1 METTNKRKIITW
13 ITFTLL
19 LMALSIAAFIGVKA
33 PTLKATADQT
43 NTVTLGEGIL
53 YVGGE
58 DIVKA
63 EDYTVNGNEGGSAVY
78 SETDGKR
85 ILTLN
90 DYAYK
95 GPGYASIGQGGGI
108 DYRGNGDLT
117 IILKGESSIVKAND
131 NGINYSHG
139 IYFSCSDYE
148 SSLIIDGDGYLEI
161 SFDANRS
168 GGKSNGIFCEPG
180 SFVMNGG
187 TVVSNAGRGNESA
200 GIYADQAITFNG
212 GSFTGNGYN
221 TTAYESRGIYCSNI
235 TVNGGEVIGTAP
247 LDNNYSAYGF
257 DNSTLII
264 NNGIVTAYGKN
275 AFASIW
281 GVEFGEQTTRTIKTG
296 SDPNSATVVNSL
308 DDTRYAYI
316 QARIKET
323 PHTHND
329 ITFAAWES
337 QTSLPTEEGSYYLTA
352 DVTIDSTWTVP
363 SGTTNLCLNG
373 HGITMTGTDSVVYVA
388 SNSTLN
394 LYDKEGES
402 AVHYFNVDSN
412 SCATVNDDSGSNSFN
427 GGYITGGKGKAS
439 TGNRNGGGI
448 YIDGGTFNMHGGNV
462 IGNEVTTSDNCG
474 AGVFANDNAIFRM
487 YGGSISYNY
496 AQNAGCGIFGW
507 HNSAI
512 EIYGGEIAHN
522 KTSHSY
528 GSAISFWNQSG
539 YTVSLKLYGGV
550 IHDNLTGGNGGAVI
564 LSESSLTVGMKGAPI
579 VRNNAASSSDVNAAL
594 NVYVGSKPINIE
606 GALENTEKIG
616 IRLSAGTGVFT
627 SGWSEYMGKADPAEY
642 FYSENEA
649 YGVYLLNG
657 EAAVLAE
664 PPVQKHTH
672 DDITFAAWESQTSL
686 PTEEGNYYLTADVT
700 IGSTWTVPQG
710 TTNLCLNGHMI
721 AAENDKYIS
730 VVTIPSGATLN
741 LYDCDETTHYYY
753 IDESTYKHNRAD
765 NYDKMYDIGEIA
777 ADGESNSAYAAST
790 RKGFFK
796 GGYITG
802 GTGQGLTTNGN
813 NISGGGFQIYGG
825 GTLNMYGGCVFGNY
839 TSATS
844 SQGNEGGGVYV
855 YQNGV
860 FTMNGGYIVGNQ
872 GGNAGGGVQNQGT
885 FTMNGGYIGHNTAG
899 DGGWANGGGVVNSG
913 TMIMN
918 GGVIEGNEAGAHGD
932 LRGKCGGG
940 IFNDGSLT
948 INGGSIINNFS
959 DNLGGGIYNNGSLT
973 IGADVIITGNYN
985 KSTENA
991 DDVYLNTDKTITLSG
1006 ALTENNPVSV
1016 KMNSGV
1022 GVFTSGWSEYMGDA
1036 DPAEYFFSA
1045 DDAYRV
1051 RLKNGEAVLVES
1063 NQFRWS
1069 IKIEGKAF
1077 DPSDYSAY
1085 IAEGEKVAR
1094 VYDVTLYRIDDSG
1107 EQEPVSVQP
1116 SDIQEDFALTL
1127 KLTVPSTLIGKNFR
1141 ILHVHAADD

>member
-1 METTNKRKIITW
+1 MEITNKRKILTW

-19 LMALSIAAFIGVKA
+19 LMALSVAAFIGVKS

-95 GPGYASIGQGGGI
+95 GPGYTGSWEGGGI
-108 DYRGNGDLT
+108 DYRGSGDLT

-131 NGINYSHG
+131 NGINLSHG

-187 TVVSNAGRGNESA
+187 TVVSNAGRGDESA
-200 GIYADQAITFNG
+200 GIYADQAIIFNG
-212 GSFTGNGYN
+212 GSFTGNGYY

-264 NNGIVTAYGKN
+264 NNGYVTAYGKN
-275 AFASIW
+275 AFKSIW
-281 GVEFGEQTTRTIKTG
+281 GVEFGELTTRTIKAG
-296 SDPNSATVVNSL
+296 SNPDLATAVDSIS
-308 DDTRYAYI
+308 DTKYAYI
-316 QARIKET
+316 EAHLNEP
-323 PHTHND
+323 PHTHDD
-329 ITFAAWES
+329 ITFAAWKS
-337 QTSLPTEEGSYYLTA
+337 QTSLPTEEGSYYLSA

-363 SGTTNLCLNG
+363 SGN
-373 HGITMTGTDSVVYVA
+373 
-388 SNSTLN
+388 
-394 LYDKEGES
+394 DKEGES

-474 AGVFANDNAIFRM
+474 AGVFANANSTFRM

-539 YTVSLKLYGGV
+539 YTVSLKLYGGE

-579 VRNNAASSSDVNAAL
+579 VRYNATSSSNVNAAL

-616 IRLSAGTGVFT
+616 IRLSEGTGVFT
-627 SGWSEYMGKADPAEY
+627 SGWSTYMGKADPADY
-642 FYSENEA
+642 FYSENQA
-649 YGVYLLNG
+649 YGVYLLDG

-664 PPVQKHTH
+664 PPVQGHTH
-672 DDITFAAWESQTSL
+672 DDITFEAWESTTSL
-686 PTEEGNYYLTADVT
+686 PTEEGNYYL
-700 IGSTWTVPQG
+700 
-710 TTNLCLNGHMI
+710 
-721 AAENDKYIS
+721 
-730 VVTIPSGATLN
+730 
-741 LYDCDETTHYYY
+741 
-753 IDESTYKHNRAD
+753 
-765 NYDKMYDIGEIA
+765 
-777 ADGESNSAYAAST
+777 
-790 RKGFFK
+790 
-796 GGYITG
+796 
-802 GTGQGLTTNGN
+802 
-813 NISGGGFQIYGG
+813 
-825 GTLNMYGGCVFGNY
+825 
-839 TSATS
+839 
-844 SQGNEGGGVYV
+844 
-855 YQNGV
+855 
-860 FTMNGGYIVGNQ
+860 
-872 GGNAGGGVQNQGT
+872 
-885 FTMNGGYIGHNTAG
+885 
-899 DGGWANGGGVVNSG
+899 
-913 TMIMN
+913 
-918 GGVIEGNEAGAHGD
+918 
-932 LRGKCGGG
+932 
-940 IFNDGSLT
+940 
-948 INGGSIINNFS
+948 
-959 DNLGGGIYNNGSLT
+959 
-973 IGADVIITGNYN
+973 
-985 KSTENA
+985 
-991 DDVYLNTDKTITLSG
+991 
-1006 ALTENNPVSV
+1006 
-1016 KMNSGV
+1016 
-1022 GVFTSGWSEYMGDA
+1022 
-1036 DPAEYFFSA
+1036 
-1045 DDAYRV
+1045 
-1051 RLKNGEAVLVES
+1051 
-1063 NQFRWS
+1063 
-1069 IKIEGKAF
+1069 
-1077 DPSDYSAY
+1077 
-1085 IAEGEKVAR
+1085 
-1094 VYDVTLYRIDDSG
+1094 
-1107 EQEPVSVQP
+1107 
-1116 SDIQEDFALTL
+1116 
-1127 KLTVPSTLIGKNFR
+1127 
-1141 ILHVHAADD
+1141 